1 MQNSE
6 KSPNF
11 VKENTFSAILA
22 FKHLVAS
29 FRTQNNS
36 IFAE

>member
-6 KSPNF
+6 KSQNV
-11 VKENTFSAILA
+11 VKENTFLAILT

-29 FRTQNNS
+29 FRTQN
-36 IFAE
+36 